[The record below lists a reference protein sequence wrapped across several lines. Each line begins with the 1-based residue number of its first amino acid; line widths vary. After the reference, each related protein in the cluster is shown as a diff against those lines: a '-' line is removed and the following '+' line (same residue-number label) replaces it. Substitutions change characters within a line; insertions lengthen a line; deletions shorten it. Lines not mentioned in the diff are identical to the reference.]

1 MITEKEIVEIGKF
14 QKTHALKG
22 ELNAI
27 LDIEPDYAE
36 NNPLIVDIDGI
47 YVPFYTESIRP
58 KGKTSF
64 LIKLKGIDNV
74 DAAAELVNNII
85 YGLRKDLL
93 GYFDSPEEEMVFD
106 NDLIGYDVEDLTL
119 GIIGKV
125 KSIEDSTMNIL
136 IIADGPNGEIY
147 IPYNENFIEKIGYND
162 KKIIMDLPEGLVHLN
177 KKKQ

>member
-58 KGKTSF
+58 KGKTSY

-93 GYFDSPEEEMVFD
+93 GYFDSSEEEIVFD

-136 IIADGPNGEIY
+136 IIVDGPNGEIY
-147 IPYNENFIEKIGYND
+147 TPYNENFIEEIDYDD
-162 KKIIMDLPEGLVHLN
+162 KKIVMDLPEGLVHLN
-177 KKKQ
+177 EKKQ